1 MPKMRSVSTRAA
13 FKTAEQFHRAATP
26 LRKFLDNSTA
36 LNPRQHALIVD
47 QAIAFLESFYAH
59 LPLKSAM
66 YAVDPLRRLRL
77 LRHRFPQIGV
87 KSSIEADLSFH
98 AEMTEIFTLVR
109 DMHTRYLLPAPFQG
123 AGAYLPFDVETYFA
137 RDERKFMATH
147 FAEWCTSP
155 KATFHSGVE
164 VLSWNGVP
172 IARAVQIAANQSS
185 GSNPAARLAN
195 GLMRLTKRSLGTL
208 SPPDE
213 EWVMVGY
220 RTPKGKDDEV
230 RIEWRVFPTLPP
242 ENGSQSGQ
250 RGSKNTEVS
259 LAHEVDQ
266 HRQIRKLV
274 SAPHIV
280 TKSAKLANAADKKRF
295 LEEKTDTVMV
305 NDFSA
310 KIVKVGKRQVDY
322 GYIRIFKFS
331 MEEPEAFV
339 QEFKRLLGCLPA
351 NGLIIDVRD
360 NPGGKIVAA
369 ERILQL
375 LTPRRPIEPERLYFI
390 NTPRTLELCELQAKG
405 YDLSSW
411 IPSIARAMETGATFS
426 ASFPISSEADYC
438 NDLEQVYRGPVVL
451 VTNALTYSAAEFFA
465 AGFQD
470 HRIGTILGADDTTGA
485 AGAHVKDY
493 DTLRK
498 FLEKARDSPLRQA
511 LPNQA
516 GMTLALRRSVRVGLH
531 AGAEVEDFGV
541 MPDIPYRMTQSDLL
555 NENID
560 LIEYA
565 CGLFSALTVHVKTT
579 PKGLRLD
586 MSTEEIKWTD
596 GTVKRINE
604 IDVLVDWRVKD
615 SIRNTGKVASI
626 LLDPAPEGRPIEI
639 HGYVR
644 MPRSADRKLIAVR
657 RV

>member
-1 MPKMRSVSTRAA
+1 MRTDPKKANFNTV
-13 FKTAEQFHRAATP
+13 EQLQRAATP
-26 LRKFLDNSTA
+26 LRKFLGGATT

-47 QAIAFLESFYAH
+47 QAIMFLDGFYAH

-66 YAVDPLRRLRL
+66 YAVDPVRRLRL
-77 LRHRFPQIGV
+77 LQHRLPQIGA
-87 KSSIEADLSFH
+87 KSSIEADLAFH
-98 AEMTEIFTLVR
+98 AEMTEIFASVR
-109 DMHTRYLLPAPFQG
+109 DMHTRYFLPVPFQG
-123 AGAYLPFDVETYFA
+123 AGAYLPFDVETYFDG
-137 RDERKFMATH
+137 DERKFVATH
-147 FAEWCTSP
+147 FAEWCPSP
-155 KATFHSGVE
+155 KAAFHSGVE

-172 IARAVQIAANQSS
+172 ITRAVEIAASQSS
-185 GSNPAARLAN
+185 GSNPAARRAN
-195 GLMRLTKRSLGTL
+195 GLMRLTKRPLGTL

-213 EWVMVGY
+213 EWVIVGY
-220 RTPKGKDDEV
+220 RTSNGKDDEV
-230 RIEWRVFPTLPP
+230 RIEWRVFPTLPA
-242 ENGSQSGQ
+242 ENGSQPG
-250 RGSKNTEVS
+250 RPGSKNTKIS

-280 TKSAKLANAADKKRF
+280 MKSAKLARATDKNRF

-305 NDFSA
+305 DDFKA
-310 KIVKVGKRQVDY
+310 KIVESGKGQVEY

-339 QEFKRLLGCLPA
+339 QEFKRLLSCLPA

-375 LTPRRPIEPERLYFI
+375 LTPRRPIEPERLYFK
-390 NTPRTLELCELQAKG
+390 NTPRTLELCELQAKS
-405 YDLSSW
+405 YDLFSW

-426 ASFPISSEADYC
+426 ASFPINSEADYC
-438 NDLEQVYRGPVVL
+438 NDLEQVYPGPVVL

-470 HRIGTILGADDTTGA
+470 HRIGTILGADNATGA

-498 FLEKARDSPLRQA
+498 FFETARDSPLRKA

-516 GMTLALRRSVRVGLH
+516 GMTIALRRSVRVGLH

-541 MPDIPYRMTQSDLL
+541 TPDIPYRMTHRDLL
-555 NENID
+555 EENAD
-560 LIEYA
+560 LIGSA
-565 CGLFSALTVHVKTT
+565 CSLFSALNVHVTST
-579 PKGLRLD
+579 RDGLRLH
-586 MSTEEIKWTD
+586 MATEEIKWTD
-596 GTVKRINE
+596 GTAKRINE
-604 IDVLVDWRVKD
+604 IDVLVDWRIRH
-615 SIRNTGKVASI
+615 SIKSTKKAVSI
-626 LLDPAPEGRPIEI
+626 SLDRSAEGRPIEI
-639 HGYVR
+639 HGYIR
-644 MPRSADRKLIAVR
+644 LPRSADRNLIAVR
-657 RV
+657 RI

>member
-1 MPKMRSVSTRAA
+1 
-13 FKTAEQFHRAATP
+13 
-26 LRKFLDNSTA
+26 
-36 LNPRQHALIVD
+36 VD
-47 QAIAFLESFYAH
+47 QAIMFLESFYAH
-59 LPLKSAM
+59 LPLKSSM
-66 YAVDPLRRLRL
+66 YAVDPVRRLRL
-77 LRHRFPQIGV
+77 LRHRLPGA

-98 AEMTEIFTLVR
+98 GEMTEIFTSVR
-109 DMHTRYLLPAPFQG
+109 DMHTRYFLPVPFQS
-123 AGAYLPFDVETYFA
+123 AGAYLPFDVETYFNG
-137 RDERKFMATH
+137 DERKFVATH

-172 IARAVQIAANQSS
+172 IARAVEIAANQSS
-185 GSNPAARLAN
+185 GSNPAARSAN
-195 GLMRLTKRSLGTL
+195 GLMRLTKRSLGTV

-213 EWVMVGY
+213 EWVIVGY
-220 RTPKGKDDEV
+220 RTSKGKNDEV

-242 ENGSQSGQ
+242 ENGSQPG
-250 RGSKNTEVS
+250 RPGSKNTKISV
-259 LAHEVDQ
+259 AHEVDQ
-266 HRQIRKLV
+266 HRQIRKLI

-280 TKSAKLANAADKKRF
+280 TKSAKLARAADKKRF
-295 LEEKTDTVMV
+295 LEGKTDTVMV
-305 NDFSA
+305 DDFKA
-310 KIVKVGKRQVDY
+310 KIVKSGQINY

-339 QEFKRLLGCLPA
+339 QEFKRLLSCLPA

-405 YDLSSW
+405 YDLFSW

-426 ASFPISSEADYC
+426 ASFPINSEADYC
-438 NDLEQVYRGPVVL
+438 NDLEPVYSGPVVL

-470 HRIGTILGADDTTGA
+470 HHIGTILGADSATGA

-498 FLEKARDSPLRQA
+498 FFEKARDSPLMKA

-516 GMTLALRRSVRVGLH
+516 GMTIALRRSARVGLH

-541 MPDIPYRMTQSDLL
+541 TPDILCRMTLGDLL
-555 NENID
+555 KENAD
-560 LIEYA
+560 LIKYA
-565 CGLFSALTVHVKTT
+565 CSLFSAMTVHAKSTRD
-579 PKGLRLD
+579 GLRLD
-586 MSTEEIKWTD
+586 IIAEELKWID
-596 GTVKRINE
+596 GTMKRINE
-604 IDVLVDWRVKD
+604 IDVLVDWRIKH
-615 SIRNTGKVASI
+615 STKNTKKAVSI
-626 LLDPAPEGRPIEI
+626 LLDRSAEGRPIEI
-639 HGYVR
+639 HGYIR
-644 MPRSADRKLIAVR
+644 MPRSADRNLIAVR

>member
-1 MPKMRSVSTRAA
+1 MRSDSMKGIFNTV
-13 FKTAEQFHRAATP
+13 EQFHRAATP
-26 LRKFLDNSTA
+26 LRKFLGDATA
-36 LNPRQHALIVD
+36 LKPRHRALIVD
-47 QAIAFLESFYAH
+47 QAIMFLESFYAH

-66 YAVDPLRRLRL
+66 YAVDPVRRLRL
-77 LRHRFPQIGV
+77 LRHRLPQIGA

-98 AEMTEIFTLVR
+98 AEMTEIFTSVR
-109 DMHTRYLLPAPFQG
+109 DMHTRYFLPAPFQG
-123 AGAYLPFDVETYFA
+123 AGAYLPFDVEIYFDG
-137 RDERKFMATH
+137 DERKFVATH
-147 FAEWCTSP
+147 FAEWCASP

-172 IARAVQIAANQSS
+172 IARAVETAANQSS
-185 GSNPAARLAN
+185 GSNPAARRAN

-220 RTPKGKDDEV
+220 RTSKGKDDEV
-230 RIEWRVFPTLPP
+230 RIEWRIFPILPP
-242 ENGSQSGQ
+242 ENGSRSGQ
-250 RGSKNTEVS
+250 LGSKNTEIS

-280 TKSAKLANAADKKRF
+280 TKSAKFARAADKKHF
-295 LEEKTDTVMV
+295 LEGQTDTVMV
-305 NDFSA
+305 DDFKA
-310 KIVKVGKRQVDY
+310 KIVKSGKRQVEY

-331 MEEPEAFV
+331 MEEPEAFL

-405 YDLSSW
+405 YDLFSW
-411 IPSIARAMETGATFS
+411 VPSITRAMETGATFS

-438 NDLEQVYRGPVVL
+438 NDLEQAYRGPVVL

-470 HRIGTILGADDTTGA
+470 HSIGTILGADDATGA

-493 DTLRK
+493 DALRK
-498 FLEKARDSPLRQA
+498 FFEKARDSPLRKA

-531 AGAEVEDFGV
+531 AGAEIEDFGV
-541 MPDIPYRMTQSDLL
+541 TPDIPYRMTRSDLL
-555 NENID
+555 NENVD

-565 CGLFSALTVHVKTT
+565 CRLFSALTVHVKTT
-579 PKGLRLD
+579 RDGLRLD
-586 MSTEEIKWTD
+586 MTTEEIKWTD
-596 GTVKRINE
+596 GTMKRINE
-604 IDVLVDWRVKD
+604 IDVLVDCRIKD
-615 SIRNTGKVASI
+615 SMRNTGKAASI
-626 LLDPAPEGRPIEI
+626 LLDRSAEGRPIEI
-639 HGYVR
+639 HGYIR
-644 MPRSADRKLIAVR
+644 MPRSADRNLIAVR